1 MKRIQEKYNKQLQLR
16 EIFGW
21 LPNQSLLVQSQ
32 QWNYQNN
39 MSNIFKV
46 NNNDTFFLVNF
57 WLVSH
62 IVLVFLLLNL
72 NK

>member
-46 NNNDTFFLVNF
+46 NYNDTFFLVNF

>member
-21 LPNQSLLVQSQ
+21 LSNQSLLVQSQ

>member
-21 LPNQSLLVQSQ
+21 LPNQCLLVQSQ

>member
-1 MKRIQEKYNKQLQLR
+1 MIRIQEKYNKQLQLR

>member
-1 MKRIQEKYNKQLQLR
+1 MKRIHKKYNKQLQLR

-21 LPNQSLLVQSQ
+21 LPNQSLLLQSQ

-62 IVLVFLLLNL
+62 IVLVLLLLNL

>member
-1 MKRIQEKYNKQLQLR
+1 MKRIQEKYNKQLQLH

>member
-1 MKRIQEKYNKQLQLR
+1 MKRIPEKYNKQLQLR

-21 LPNQSLLVQSQ
+21 LPNQSLLLQSQ

-62 IVLVFLLLNL
+62 IVLVLLLLNL

>member
-57 WLVSH
+57 WFVSH

>member
-1 MKRIQEKYNKQLQLR
+1 MKRIHEKYNKQLQLR

-21 LPNQSLLVQSQ
+21 LPNQSLLLQSQ

-62 IVLVFLLLNL
+62 IVLVLLLLNL